1 MNARQQEPPS
11 SHLHGAGHNT
21 SISRQ
26 RRTTK
31 NKVGYSL
38 PFSFLEISGGQI
50 ESRPESWS
58 RCRCQTLT
66 RRRSEQEH
74 RQQYIHSRAD
84 KRRQR
89 QRTGS
94 RAHGGSESQYR
105 RTGEQRQQRRRRRQ
119 QEARED
125 GKDTQEEQSGQTRQ
139 GAGRAERNTRHNE
152 TFKCAMMVAWTSG
165 RARAK
170 QRDRAT

>member
-1 MNARQQEPPS
+1 MNGSRSRLHRICMEQVTTHPSHGSGEP
-11 SHLHGAGHNT
+11 
-21 SISRQ
+21 R
-26 RRTTK
+26 K

-38 PFSFLEISGGQI
+38 PFSFLEISGSQI
-50 ESRPESWS
+50 GSRQESRSS
-58 RCRCQTLT
+58 CRCQTLT

-84 KRRQR
+84 KRSQR

-94 RAHGGSESQYR
+94 GAHGGSESQYR

-119 QEARED
+119 QEAREG
-125 GKDTQEEQSGQTRQ
+125 GKDAQEEQSGQTRQ

-165 RARAK
+165 RVRAK

>member
-1 MNARQQEPPS
+1 MNARRQEPPS
-11 SHLHGAGHNT
+11 SHLHRADHNT

-50 ESRPESWS
+50 ESRPESRS

-84 KRRQR
+84 KRSQR

-105 RTGEQRQQRRRRRQ
+105 RTGEQRQQRRRRQQ

-165 RARAK
+165 RVRAK

>member
-50 ESRPESWS
+50 ESR
-58 RCRCQTLT
+58 CRCQTLT

-84 KRRQR
+84 KRSQR

-165 RARAK
+165 RVRAK

>member
-38 PFSFLEISGGQI
+38 PFLFLEISDGQI
-50 ESRPESWS
+50 GSRSESRS

-74 RQQYIHSRAD
+74 RQQYIHNGAD
-84 KRRQR
+84 ERSRRQR
-89 QRTGS
+89 EDS
-94 RAHGGSESQYR
+94 RAHGASESQ
-105 RTGEQRQQRRRRRQ
+105 
-119 QEARED
+119 
-125 GKDTQEEQSGQTRQ
+125 
-139 GAGRAERNTRHNE
+139 
-152 TFKCAMMVAWTSG
+152 
-165 RARAK
+165 
-170 QRDRAT
+170 

>member
-50 ESRPESWS
+50 ESRPESRS

-84 KRRQR
+84 KRSQR
-89 QRTGS
+89 QRT
-94 RAHGGSESQYR
+94 GSESQYR

-165 RARAK
+165 RVRAK

>member
-1 MNARQQEPPS
+1 MNARQHEPPS

-38 PFSFLEISGGQI
+38 PFLFMEISDGQI
-50 ESRPESWS
+50 GSRSESRS

-84 KRRQR
+84 KRNQR

-94 RAHGGSESQYR
+94 GAHGGSESQYR

-119 QEARED
+119 QEAREG

-165 RARAK
+165 RVRAK
-170 QRDRAT
+170 QRDRVT

>member
-58 RCRCQTLT
+58 REL
-66 RRRSEQEH
+66 EQM
-74 RQQYIHSRAD
+74 QVSD
-84 KRRQR
+84 
-89 QRTGS
+89 S
-94 RAHGGSESQYR
+94 
-105 RTGEQRQQRRRRRQ
+105 
-119 QEARED
+119 
-125 GKDTQEEQSGQTRQ
+125 DTQEIRA
-139 GAGRAERNTRHNE
+139 GASAAVHT
-152 TFKCAMMVAWTSG
+152 
-165 RARAK
+165 
-170 QRDRAT
+170 